1 MLGRRGP
8 EPPPQSMLGD
18 GHPHISKDRTSPT
31 PIPSPTPNPE
41 TRGEFVQRWLRRS
54 GTLWCSLQVPPHC
67 GGLSQQVGKTVKMRR
82 RENGG
87 GRETGWT
94 EAAGGRCVGGGP
106 GESGAQRPLAASPR
120 RWCTAGSW
128 ECSRWLAGTGN
139 PRRGH
144 PRAAEPAWLRR
155 DANQRASFPES
166 KARGLA
172 SPFPFEERVY
182 PTPITSPCLG

>member
-31 PIPSPTPNPE
+31 PTPSPTPNPE

-106 GESGAQRPLAASPR
+106 GESGAQRPWPL
-120 RWCTAGSW
+120 
-128 ECSRWLAGTGN
+128 
-139 PRRGH
+139 
-144 PRAAEPAWLRR
+144 
-155 DANQRASFPES
+155 
-166 KARGLA
+166 ARGVDVQLA
-172 SPFPFEERVY
+172 LENVVDDW
-182 PTPITSPCLG
+182 LGQVIHDVAIPVLQSQPG